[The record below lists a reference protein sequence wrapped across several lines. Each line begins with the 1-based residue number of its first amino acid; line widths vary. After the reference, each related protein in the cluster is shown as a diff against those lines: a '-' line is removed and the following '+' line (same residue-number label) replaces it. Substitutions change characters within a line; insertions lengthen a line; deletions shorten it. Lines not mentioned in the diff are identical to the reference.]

1 MTLFQSLLLGL
12 VQGLT
17 EFIPVSSTA
26 HLILIPWLLGWDQ
39 NPNFSATLFV
49 FDILLQWGTLAAVI
63 VYFWKDLWA
72 IAQAVVA
79 GLVKRQP
86 FNTAEARLGWL
97 IVVATI
103 PAVIIGLVFKDFVED
118 LHRQPVVVAA
128 ILLGAASLIFG
139 SERLGKR
146 TRALDS
152 LTWVDAVIVGSTQ
165 ALALLPGVSRSAATI
180 CGGLIRDL
188 ERPAAARFSFLMSIP
203 VMLGAG
209 VLAIKDLAEIPNY
222 ATYLPA
228 LAAGFVV
235 SAIVGFLSI
244 HWLLAF
250 LAKRPMYVFGWY
262 RVGAGL
268 LCLALAF
275 IR

>member
-1 MTLFQSLLLGL
+1 MNLFQSLLLGL

-17 EFIPVSSTA
+17 EFLPVSSTA
-26 HLILIPWLLGWDQ
+26 HLILVPWLLGWAID
-39 NPNFSATLFV
+39 PNTAFV
-49 FDILLQWGTLAAVI
+49 FDVLLQWGTLAAVI

-72 IAQAVVA
+72 IARAVIA
-79 GLVKRQP
+79 GVIQRQP

-103 PAVIIGLVFKDFVED
+103 PAVLIGLGLKPFFES
-118 LHRQPVVVAA
+118 LHHEPKIVAA
-128 ILLGAASLIFG
+128 ILLGAAVLIFG

-146 TRALDS
+146 TRNLDS
-152 LTWVDAVIVGSTQ
+152 LTWADALIVGSSQ

-209 VLAIKDLAEIPNY
+209 VLAIKDLVEIPNY
-222 ATYLPA
+222 TAYLPS

-235 SAIVGFLSI
+235 SAVVGFASI
-244 HWLLAF
+244 HWLLGF

-262 RVGAGL
+262 RVVVGAVGL
-268 LCLALAF
+268 LLAF